1 MTKFHLKDFLRT
13 EGGSIAMIL
22 FGSILFFNPDA
33 GSAALSGILGWGMVA
48 AGAFGLLVSI
58 LSKPRLS
65 SGAIA
70 VSALI
75 LILGIYLLDHPLML
89 AKVLGIAIGAVLVKQ
104 GIGHWME
111 AKATQRSGGSFVFP
125 LLIAAAIVVI
135 GLRLIFSPMST
146 SRLFMTLG
154 GAFLVACGIG
164 NILQHRRLR
173 GYLEDRDYDPNII
186 DADN

>member
-1 MTKFHLKDFLRT
+1 MKNFDLYSFLRQ
-13 EGGSIAMIL
+13 EFGNLAMIL
-22 FGSILFFNPDA
+22 LGSFLFFNPDA
-33 GSAALSGILGWGMVA
+33 GSAALSGILGWGLVA
-48 AGAFGLLVSI
+48 AGAFGLLISI

-65 SGAIA
+65 NGAIA
-70 VSALI
+70 VSAIL

-89 AKVLGIAIGAVLVKQ
+89 AKVLGIAMGVILIKQ
-104 GIGHWME
+104 GLGHWME

-125 LLIAAAIVVI
+125 LIIATAMLVI
-135 GLRLIFSPMST
+135 GLRLILSPMST

-164 NILQHRRLR
+164 NILHHRRFQA
-173 GYLEDRDYDPNII
+173 YLEDRDYDPNII